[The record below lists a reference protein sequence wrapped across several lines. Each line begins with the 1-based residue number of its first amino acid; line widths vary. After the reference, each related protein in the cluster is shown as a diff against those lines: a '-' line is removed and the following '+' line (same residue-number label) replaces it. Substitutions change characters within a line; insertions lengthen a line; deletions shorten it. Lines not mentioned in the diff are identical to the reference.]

1 MKKIYTRI
9 FLIFSIVFMGI
20 YVVNIKGQASKDPK
34 ISKLAGDISVLG
46 NKKIKVI
53 SSSSIL
59 RGKELLLSKNDEK
72 VRNVKIDFMNVNSE
86 RILKDRSFYRGNVDN
101 SGNRTYE
108 DDKVKIFIDSKFQY
122 VSSTGERFDTM
133 KVSYRDKEKVLLKKF
148 KFDIHVKN
156 GYTQVLDF
164 KPEGSNIKLA
174 YIISGEK
181 KKLIITTIDP
191 IKESIKEDK
200 SILLEDILGKKKNY
214 SVDGYIYNNKVYISE
229 VIEDKGIYE
238 SCAMVE
244 LDLKDYSIKKYNYK
258 LETEKIDKSM
268 NELGHVQIDNTK
280 INNKIYY
287 TKIQGHNIYL
297 GNFNMETN
305 KFEEGKEITLDKK
318 IMKKFGDKTED
329 IDINTTLIGVDENKA
344 YFIISQGGRHNANIL
359 SKYINIVDIET
370 NKSLYLGEISASQDN
385 NIEVLK

>member
-9 FLIFSIVFMGI
+9 FLIFSIVVMGI

-101 SGNRTYE
+101 SGNKTYE

-122 VSSTGERFDTM
+122 VSSTGKRFETI
-133 KVSYRDKEKVLLKKF
+133 KVSYRNKGEDLLKRF
-148 KFDIHVKN
+148 KFDIPINN
-156 GYTQVLDF
+156 GYLQVLDF
-164 KPEGSNIKLA
+164 KPEGNNIRLA
-174 YIISGEK
+174 YIVRGEMN
-181 KKLIITTIDP
+181 KLIITTIDP

-200 SILLEDILGKKKNY
+200 SILLEDIVNEKSDY
-214 SVDGYIYNNKVYISE
+214 SVSGYIYNNKLYISTSISKE
-229 VIEDKGIYE
+229 GKDETYIMSI
-238 SCAMVE
+238 
-244 LDLKDYSIKKYNYK
+244 LDLKDYSIKKHNYK
-258 LETEKIDKSM
+258 PKSEKIIHSKT
-268 NELGHVQIDNTK
+268 ELGNVHIDNTK

-287 TKIQGHNIYL
+287 TKNQGYNIYL
-297 GNFNMETN
+297 WNFNMDNN
-305 KFEEGKEITLDKK
+305 KFEEGREITLDTK
-318 IMKKFGDKTED
+318 IIEKLKSEKEKTD
-329 IDINTTLIGVDENKA
+329 MYIRLIEVDGNKA
-344 YFIISQGGRHNANIL
+344 YFIISKCSNDGVTIL
-359 SKYINIVDIET
+359 SKYINIVDTET

-385 NIEVLK
+385 SIEVLK